1 MTVRL
6 RAHHLLCMLTFVGE
20 GYTPAFTDNYRRI
33 AERLSNGEEIK
44 LVSGPDDICAPLL
57 NGEEPHCF
65 KASVIE
71 RDAAALA
78 DVAALLGEEIGP
90 GATMLPD
97 ARLLSKLRR
106 NFASGDIRRAC
117 HGCEWGDLCSRIA
130 TRNFNGVLIDAT

>member
-20 GYTPAFTDNYRRI
+20 GYTPAFTENYRRI
-33 AERLSNGEEIK
+33 AERLTKGEEIK

-57 NGEEPHCF
+57 DEKEPHCF

-78 DVAALLGEEIGP
+78 DVAMLLGEEIDI
-90 GATMLPD
+90 GAVLLPD
-97 ARLLSKLRR
+97 AALLAKLRR
-106 NFASGDIRRAC
+106 NFASGEIRHAC
-117 HGCEWGDLCSRIA
+117 NGCEWGDLCSRIA
-130 TRNFNGVLIDAT
+130 AGKFTGVLVGAG

>member
-20 GYTPAFTDNYRRI
+20 GYTSTFTDNYRRI
-33 AERLSNGEEIK
+33 AKRLSEGEEIK
-44 LVSGPDDICAPLL
+44 LVSGPDDICVPLL

-65 KASVIE
+65 KTSVVE

-78 DVAALLGEEIGP
+78 DIAALLGEEIGP
-90 GATMLPD
+90 GTVLVPD

-106 NFASGDIRRAC
+106 NFASGEIRHAC
-117 HGCEWGDLCSRIA
+117 LGCEWGELCSHIA
-130 TRNFNGVLIDAT
+130 ASSFSGVLIKTA

>member
-20 GYTPAFTDNYRRI
+20 GYTSAFTDNYRRI
-33 AERLSNGEEIK
+33 AERLSEGEEIK

-78 DVAALLGEEIGP
+78 DIMALLGEEIGP
-90 GATMLPD
+90 GTVLVPD

-106 NFASGDIRRAC
+106 NFASGEIRHAC
-117 HGCEWGDLCSRIA
+117 LGCEWGDLCSRIA
-130 TRNFNGVLIDAT
+130 DSNFGGVLIKAA

>member
-20 GYTPAFTDNYRRI
+20 GYTSAFTDNYRRI
-33 AERLSNGEEIK
+33 AERLSEGEKIK

-71 RDAAALA
+71 RDATALA
-78 DVAALLGEEIGP
+78 DVAALLGEEIGI
-90 GATMLPD
+90 GTVLVPD
-97 ARLLSKLRR
+97 AILLSKLRR
-106 NFASGDIRRAC
+106 NFASGEIRHAC
-117 HGCEWGDLCSRIA
+117 IGCEWGDLCSRIA
-130 TRNFNGVLIDAT
+130 ASNFSGVLIKAA